1 MWLSLKHEQDQID
14 RLHIYKELKNLG
26 QKEQGLNEFQ
36 TKLMCHQF
44 LENAV
49 RCLYINWHIY
59 TMKQIRGYQA
69 LNYFHRVGHMFL
81 FIWHTSS
88 AS

>member
-36 TKLMCHQF
+36 TKLICHQF
-44 LENAV
+44 FENAV
-49 RCLYINWHIY
+49 VNSLLGSFKFKEKGKLIIQEFRL
-59 TMKQIRGYQA
+59 
-69 LNYFHRVGHMFL
+69 
-81 FIWHTSS
+81 S
-88 AS
+88 

>member
-49 RCLYINWHIY
+49 SCS
-59 TMKQIRGYQA
+59 
-69 LNYFHRVGHMFL
+69 
-81 FIWHTSS
+81 FIV
-88 AS
+88 